1 MSGFVANIKQ
11 KQLTWI
17 PQSLLCMGLGAFI
30 SLCLVSYGSIL
41 FIWQTTDPGCVCY
54 SQRVYMS
61 RGRFENMREMFDT
74 TFYILAPA
82 LSFAFFKLMR
92 IAPKNL
98 HKPFLISSIISI
110 LVFLVCRAIWSENIP
125 AHYYQFISVG
135 KIMAYHFGEFARI
148 FVQPMFTWS
157 FLGSIGVFLSLFVF
171 TYFAFRK
178 QAT

>member
-11 KQLTWI
+11 KHLTWI
-17 PQSLLCMGLGAFI
+17 SQSLLSMGLGTFI

-61 RGRFENMREMFDT
+61 RGRFENMRQLFDT
-74 TFYILAPA
+74 FFYILAPA
-82 LSFAFFKLMR
+82 LSFALFKLMR
-92 IAPKNL
+92 LAPKSL

-110 LVFLVCRAIWSENIP
+110 IVFLICRAIWSEDIP
-125 AHYYQFISVG
+125 ANYYIFISVG
-135 KIMAYHFGEFARI
+135 KIMAYHYGDFARL

-157 FLGSIGVFLSLFVF
+157 FLGATSVFLSLFGF

-178 QAT
+178 QVT